1 MSAYLED
8 NKEQAFSHINKQ
20 HYPDTYKK
28 PNHPTF
34 SDESI
39 YSTKET
45 PGGHWGHQNSKD
57 VFYPSEW
64 QIETFG
70 NNYILDG
77 MKQQGDGDVIPVRMG
92 GVMLP
97 EVDVYPQKFE
107 EGGDTNVISDLN
119 VDSPYIKEGYTDE
132 QINDLFKQS
141 DWYKEY
147 RKNGIFEPFDEIII
161 PQIQNN
167 QSLLQQYEK
176 LKYDT
181 DEFERPIAYY
191 NFLKD
196 NNLVAPKKYGM
207 YDFGMNIDVPYR
219 QKYMD
224 MFLNEH
230 PELLEQRVI
239 ADVSDQLKGLQ
250 FAVDYYNSE
259 GFKQRANNAN
269 LRYFKKLYDTNKP
282 VLVNPSITWLK
293 RGIDSSYALR
303 QDDANNISLGI
314 FDSDEFNKA
323 GVAAH
328 EAGHFQPLFNTRET
342 LQDKGPM
349 IYESPYY
356 NNNYNKIP
364 MLWANWLAPTVLTN
378 DHDFELSENYSDL
391 MSLRQALFEEGI
403 FDSTKKNKRFTRKDL
418 KKFLRTERSKKERFL
433 RNHNTY
439 NTIKAIND
447 IAQNNQQQNN
457 VLYAANGGYLDNLTT
472 KPFSY
477 QPIPEVR
484 YEEGGFLHNT
494 IKWLGSLFGLNQD
507 ETQQNEGIDL
517 REIAAR
523 QAYAE
528 SGYDSNAKSNAGA
541 TGLFQIMPSVLQD
554 YNTKNNNTI
563 PTDSL
568 VNDSIN
574 TDVRN
579 WYMNDLL
586 NRGWNIKNNPS
597 DSVRVAKALG
607 AYNWGSSN
615 LVNAL
620 NKAKADGVDIY
631 NSWDWLSYLA
641 PETRDYIDFILMGNN
656 NSLHRNN
663 VAYKTK
669 SKQNQEKVDKIKNSF
684 DEGGNLEL
692 DQQYANQMYEQ
703 GLQQALDLGYTGT
716 NAANFALNY
725 AGDNLQFNAGQLP
738 EFTVTANKPD
748 NIHYIKDDTRPG
760 VNRVTYNANEAKQY
774 ERDAQHN
781 ANIVGGMIAAP
792 MLAVGA
798 APVAEMFADAA
809 IGSQLYNAMVK
820 GTTKVGNAMNTLFP
834 GTEQF
839 MNLYNSGKL
848 GKTLALSLAGIEA
861 GTESDLINSFIR
873 NPSLQTGAQAAL
885 GAGATVGAASST
897 VARNIDRG
905 MNLLSSVSKPVR
917 DWRVALQLQYNADKM
932 AISNKIKKVE
942 KYFDAENR
950 INKLIQELDYFKNED
965 YINSSEN
972 DKLIDEYIY
981 RRFPFSDKYN
991 EALDKG
997 KKLETKAKTYVTDR
1011 KKLRDDYA
1019 KYDNLGRRII
1029 EENTS
1034 GKHKDEISDKISFNK
1049 LSDENL
1055 YNFIQKKID
1064 KIFESFDINSNEFKN
1079 VRDLFDV
1086 TRDKDGY
1093 PIIKL
1098 KKDKV
1103 VGGDNLDPNEVLST
1117 EIKIHDFT
1125 DIDNLDK
1132 LITGKIKFS
1141 PEGRTMSHSMNL
1153 KTIKDKQEFQ
1163 DIHGGNALQ
1172 DLPKEY
1178 VEQLEKNIE
1187 YLKQLFPGFKVFGS
1201 SAGVT
1206 GAGLPHATHDI
1217 DGYMTAED
1225 WAVWLATNK
1234 GKYKID
1240 QISPETFKVWLKDAS
1255 EVGEEFKAEYG
1266 IDINVLNA
1274 GANGNITGERAYEM
1288 YRQLHP
1294 EEYSKAAQQAIENGG
1309 EISDYIKITPKQLMD
1324 EYDSTIKT
1332 IADNFEIRPSGNKE
1346 KQLGRPFAYI
1356 SYGDTKVVRKGFDM
1370 FAKSHGA
1377 DEMFPVSMEELNDAK
1392 QNLEILQKIHF
1403 KGDLNAIANDPEKM
1417 KMALDWW
1424 YINRTVRARRVSN
1437 NSADTKTYLRALRD
1451 WQTGGANA
1459 HGAGLN
1465 TVALGDS
1472 GNYGPIKGYFQLHSD
1487 EDLSKYSLKDRFER
1501 IDRFI
1506 GEANYN
1512 FTNDEIKQIEEIA
1525 RNNGQ
1530 DINGKFKT
1538 PKDLL
1543 RALEDNTPSSKKIL
1557 QEIREKLGIKS
1568 LSDGDFTN
1576 FDRYYSINET
1586 LPDDYPMM
1594 YQLEDQGL
1602 SKPINLDNRIRTIER
1617 NASFRGSVKDLIDY
1631 LMDEGPSLR
1640 THQHGEY
1647 SNPSNE
1653 ELDRPLNLLNYHIQK
1668 MWLTMNRKNP
1678 QTAKDIITGDNP
1690 FVTQAARENGLYEQL
1705 KSIAEK
1711 AKAAEKENEMLDKRI
1726 DNTSKKIDKLNN
1738 KFVENTHKR
1747 SKITTSAITG
1757 GIAVGSGTAATLLG
1771 VNLKQKKDKV
1781 ENYKKNKDNINSV
1794 SFENLLSIRTSS
1806 SLNKEDKIKIKKEIT
1821 KRKSQLEQLAINN
1834 NFSAEELKELRKFD
1848 KKSEVYKRAVKLYKK
1863 EYGYDF

>member
-1 MSAYLED
+1 M
-8 NKEQAFSHINKQ
+8 
-20 HYPDTYKK
+20 
-28 PNHPTF
+28 
-34 SDESI
+34 I
-39 YSTKET
+39 YSNK
-45 PGGHWGHQNSKD
+45 
-57 VFYPSEW
+57 
-64 QIETFG
+64 
-70 NNYILDG
+70 
-77 MKQQGDGDVIPVRMG
+77 VIG
-92 GVMLP
+92 
-97 EVDVYPQKFE
+97 
-107 EGGDTNVISDLN
+107 
-119 VDSPYIKEGYTDE
+119 IKN
-132 QINDLFKQS
+132 IK
-141 DWYKEY
+141 
-147 RKNGIFEPFDEIII
+147 KNGIFEPFDKIII

-167 QSLLQQYEK
+167 QSLLQQYED
-176 LKYDT
+176 LKYNT

-196 NNLVAPKKYGM
+196 NNLTAPKEYGM
-207 YDFGMNIDVPYR
+207 YDFGMNIDGPYR
-219 QKYMD
+219 QRYMD
-224 MFLNEH
+224 MFLKEH
-230 PELLEQRVI
+230 PELLEQHTI

-282 VLVNPSITWLK
+282 ILVNPSISWLK
-293 RGIDSSYALR
+293 SGINYSYASR
-303 QDDANNISLGI
+303 QDGANNISLGI
-314 FDSDEFNKA
+314 FDSDEFDNA

-364 MLWANWLAPTVLTN
+364 MLWANWLTPTVPTDN
-378 DHDFELSENYSDL
+378 HDFELSENYSDL

-418 KKFLRTERSKKERFL
+418 KKFLKTERSKKERFL
-433 RNHNTY
+433 RNHDTY
-439 NTIKAIND
+439 NTIKAINN
-447 IAQNNQQQNN
+447 IAQNNQQQKD

-484 YEEGGFLHNT
+484 Y
-494 IKWLGSLFGLNQD
+494 
-507 ETQQNEGIDL
+507 
-517 REIAAR
+517 
-523 QAYAE
+523 
-528 SGYDSNAKSNAGA
+528 
-541 TGLFQIMPSVLQD
+541 
-554 YNTKNNNTI
+554 
-563 PTDSL
+563 
-568 VNDSIN
+568 
-574 TDVRN
+574 
-579 WYMNDLL
+579 
-586 NRGWNIKNNPS
+586 
-597 DSVRVAKALG
+597 
-607 AYNWGSSN
+607 
-615 LVNAL
+615 
-620 NKAKADGVDIY
+620 
-631 NSWDWLSYLA
+631 
-641 PETRDYIDFILMGNN
+641 
-656 NSLHRNN
+656 
-663 VAYKTK
+663 
-669 SKQNQEKVDKIKNSF
+669 

-703 GLQQALDLGYTGT
+703 GLQQALDLGYTGA

-725 AGDNLQFNAGQLP
+725 ASGNLQFDAGQLP
-738 EFTVTANKPD
+738 EFTVMANKPD

-760 VNRVTYNANEAKQY
+760 VNRVTYNANQAKQY

-798 APVAEMFADAA
+798 APVIEMFADAA
-809 IGSQLYNAMVK
+809 IGSQLYDAVVK
-820 GTTKVGNAMNTLFP
+820 GVTKVGNTMNTLMP
-834 GTEQF
+834 GTAEF

-848 GKTLALSLAGIEA
+848 GKTLALSLAGVEA
-861 GTESDLINSFIR
+861 GVESDLINSFIS
-873 NPSLQTGAQAAL
+873 NPNLQTGVEAAM
-885 GAGATVGAASST
+885 GVGSTFGAASSAI
-897 VARNIDRG
+897 ARNVERG
-905 MNLLSSVSKPVR
+905 MNLLGAASKPVR
-917 DWRVALQLQYNADKM
+917 DWRVALQLQYEADKM
-932 AISNKIKKVE
+932 AVNNKIKKVK
-942 KYFDAENR
+942 KYFNAQNR
-950 INKLIQELDYFKNED
+950 INELMQKLDDFYLKDTNK
-965 YINSSEN
+965 STEN
-972 DKLIDEYIY
+972 FIDIIDEYRKKHLAWSNY
-981 RRFPFSDKYN
+981 SYKYN

-997 KKLETKAKTYVTDR
+997 KNLETKAKTYVADR
-1011 KKLRDDYA
+1011 RMLRDDYA

-1029 EENTS
+1029 EGNTS
-1034 GKHKDEISDKISFNK
+1034 GKHKNEFTSDISFNK

-1055 YNFIQKKID
+1055 YSFVQKRID
-1064 KIFESFDINSNEFKN
+1064 EILNSNNNGEFKN
-1079 VRDLFDV
+1079 VRDLFDI

-1103 VGGDNLDPNEVLST
+1103 VGSDNLDPNEVLST

-1141 PEGRTMSHSMNL
+1141 PEGRTMSHSMDF
-1153 KTIKDKQEFQ
+1153 KTLQQKQEFQ
-1163 DIHGGNALQ
+1163 NVSGGNALQ

-1225 WAVWLATNK
+1225 WAAWLAANK

-1240 QISPETFKVWLKDAS
+1240 QISPETFKVWLKNES
-1255 EVGEEFKAEYG
+1255 EVGPEFKGEYG

-1274 GANGNITGERAYEM
+1274 RDNGNIIGERAYEM

-1294 EEYSKAAQQAIENGG
+1294 EEYSKAAQKAIENGG
-1309 EISDYIKITPKQLMD
+1309 EISDYIKMTPKQLLD
-1324 EYDSTIKT
+1324 EYDSTVKT
-1332 IADNFEIRPSGNKE
+1332 VADNFEIRPSGTKE

-1356 SYGDTKVVRKGFDM
+1356 SYGDPKVVRQGFDM

-1377 DEMFPVSMEELNDAK
+1377 DEMFPVSIEELKDAK
-1392 QNLEILQKIHF
+1392 QNLDILQQIHF

-1417 KMALDWW
+1417 KIALDWW

-1451 WQTGGANA
+1451 WQTGGSNV

-1472 GNYGPIKGYFQLHSD
+1472 GNYGPIKGYFQLHPD

-1501 IDRFI
+1501 INRFI
-1506 GEANYN
+1506 GEASYN

-1525 RNNGQ
+1525 KNNGQ
-1530 DINGKFKT
+1530 NIIGKFKT
-1538 PKDLL
+1538 PRDLL
-1543 RALEDNTPSSKKIL
+1543 HALESNTSSSKKIL

-1568 LSDGDFTN
+1568 LSDGNFTN

-1602 SKPINLDNRIRTIER
+1602 SKPINLDNRIRTIES
-1617 NASFRGSVKDLIDY
+1617 NASARGSQHDLIDY
-1631 LMDEGPSLR
+1631 LMDYGPQLR
-1640 THQHGEY
+1640 KHKHGEY
-1647 SNPSNE
+1647 SHPSHE
-1653 ELDRPLNLLNYHIQK
+1653 ELDKSLNLLEDRVQK
-1668 MWLTMNRKNP
+1668 AWLSMLKQYPT
-1678 QTAKDIITGDNP
+1678 TAQDIIEGKNSFITY
-1690 FVTQAARENGLYEQL
+1690 AAKENGLYAEL
-1705 KSIAEK
+1705 IPVMEK
-1711 AKAAEKENEMLDKRI
+1711 AKAAEKENEMLDRRSLKNR
-1726 DNTSKKIDKLNN
+1726 KKYKELNDKY
-1738 KFVENTHKR
+1738 VENTYKR
-1747 SKITTSAITG
+1747 SKIKNSAITS
-1757 GIAVGSGTAATLLG
+1757 GIAVESGTAATLLG

-1781 ENYKKNKDNINSV
+1781 ENYKKNKNNINSV
-1794 SFENLLSIRTSS
+1794 SFEDLSLIHNSS
-1806 SLNKEDKIKIKKEIT
+1806 SLNKEDKIEIKKEIT